1 MNFKQVYSEITTEG
15 KIMII
20 LSVIM
25 ILIMLVT
32 YFNTSSETN
41 DEFIGINLV
50 KTQLSPELFL
60 FLENY
65 KKSNQPDEIEYLD
78 DEDLNTN
85 DFFTLKF
92 IETYKYKRFIVVT
105 LADPNNIIR
114 FSNIQL
120 NENLTDEF
128 TINELDMQEISNKKH
143 IKIKIPSLE
152 NYYIYGEWHLNIH
165 VYNENK
171 DLTAIISKPLV
182 HQSKLKKIEINA
194 EQILVFPYHII
205 LIILLIITIY
215 MYILKR

>member
-143 IKIKIPSLE
+143 IKIKIP
-152 NYYIYGEWHLNIH
+152 
-165 VYNENK
+165 
-171 DLTAIISKPLV
+171 
-182 HQSKLKKIEINA
+182 
-194 EQILVFPYHII
+194 
-205 LIILLIITIY
+205 
-215 MYILKR
+215 